1 MVAATAMLRVNGTML
16 AVARVRSARR
26 VTLTRGWTT
35 LSRSTWRPFRR
46 SSIPILDFHDFH
58 SNPLTRPTPLPPPLF
73 PYISSH
79 YARLRSSR
87 RRRWSPPSLHPSI
100 HPTHH
105 LPFVSSSPFDP
116 TPSRETERE
125 RERQTSSSSFLFP
138 RTSETIAPLLSL
150 STHSRSLCKLIAS
163 SLALAAHCFPQL
175 PLSPSPLSLLSSPP
189 LPFAPPF
196 LRIFHETTR
205 EARRV
210 ETEREISRP
219 EYKPGRTT
227 LSPGCFGID
236 AGHTLL
242 LPA

>member
-1 MVAATAMLRVNGTML
+1 MAPLSSLLHPYSGLSRLPFQPSYSSNAAPTPSLPLYILPLRP
-16 AVARVRSARR
+16 
-26 VTLTRGWTT
+26 TT
-35 LSRSTWRPFRR
+35 LEPASPVI
-46 SSIPILDFHDFH
+46 SS
-58 SNPLTRPTPLPPPLF
+58 LPPPLYPPHTPPPF
-73 PYISSH
+73 RLFFALRPYPLE
-79 YARLRSSR
+79 RN
-87 RRRWSPPSLHPSI
+87 
-100 HPTHH
+100 
-105 LPFVSSSPFDP
+105 
-116 TPSRETERE
+116 RE

-163 SLALAAHCFPQL
+163 SLALAAHCSLYLRLLFPSYL
-175 PLSPSPLSLLSSPP
+175 PLSPSPP

>member
-1 MVAATAMLRVNGTML
+1 MAPLSSLLHPYSGLSRLPFQPSYSSNAAPTPSLPLYILPLRP
-16 AVARVRSARR
+16 
-26 VTLTRGWTT
+26 TT
-35 LSRSTWRPFRR
+35 LEPASPVI
-46 SSIPILDFHDFH
+46 SS
-58 SNPLTRPTPLPPPLF
+58 LPPPLYPPHTPPPF
-73 PYISSH
+73 RLFFALRPYPLE
-79 YARLRSSR
+79 RN
-87 RRRWSPPSLHPSI
+87 
-100 HPTHH
+100 
-105 LPFVSSSPFDP
+105 
-116 TPSRETERE
+116 RE
-125 RERQTSSSSFLFP
+125 RERQTSSSSSFLFP